1 MEDLFL
7 GIDAG
12 TTKIKAVVFD
22 SKGKELKVA
31 HNLPHPNYSE
41 DGLVTQ
47 NMESHWNIAAET
59 IRTVVEAS
67 RQYGEVKAVGVTG
80 QGDGLWLLDE
90 DGKSVEDAIL
100 WIDGRASSY

>member
-1 MEDLFL
+1 M
-7 GIDAG
+7 
-12 TTKIKAVVFD
+12 FD

-80 QGDGLWLLDE
+80 QGDGLGGSWTKMEIRGRRDSLD
-90 DGKSVEDAIL
+90 
-100 WIDGRASSY
+100 

>member
-41 DGLVTQ
+41 DGWLLRI
-47 NMESHWNIAAET
+47 WNPTGISRRKPSGQSWRQAGSTE
-59 IRTVVEAS
+59 RS
-67 RQYGEVKAVGVTG
+67 RQWA
-80 QGDGLWLLDE
+80 
-90 DGKSVEDAIL
+90 
-100 WIDGRASSY
+100 

>member
-59 IRTVVEAS
+59 IGQSWRQAGSTERS
-67 RQYGEVKAVGVTG
+67 RQWA
-80 QGDGLWLLDE
+80 
-90 DGKSVEDAIL
+90 
-100 WIDGRASSY
+100 